1 MLPQG
6 MQELRAVSH
15 LAAGSGSNDRI
26 ECAMS
31 TPPGHPSHRNN
42 PVTRALASTRA
53 DWVHVAIFSGVVNVL
68 MLTGSIYMIQ
78 VYDRVLSSRSV
89 PTLVALTLIVL
100 AAFSLQGILDTFRL
114 RLLSRIGAR
123 VDEQLSPLAA
133 RAAIVLPLR
142 GVKPGEAMQPIRD
155 LDALRGFLASLGPTA
170 LLDMPFMILFLA
182 ACYILHPWL
191 FWVALCGGIVIVA
204 LTLVT
209 ERHSLEP
216 SRALVRS
223 GTERGLMAEAGRRN
237 AEAIRALGMSQAF
250 SDRFRQSHTR
260 HIADNLALTDAASG
274 IGALAKV
281 IRLMLQSGVLG
292 LGAYLVLRGELSP
305 GSMLAASVLTSRAL
319 APIELAVAHWRGF
332 VAARQG
338 YARLKATLPLMV
350 TQDRTLE
357 LPKPRKAL
365 KVTDLMLA
373 APGTQ
378 RLIVQGVSF
387 ELKAGQALGLIGPSG
402 SGKSTLARG
411 LVGIW
416 PAARGAV
423 MLDGARLD
431 QWDEGQLGRY
441 LGYLPQDVDLFDGTI
456 ADNIARFDPA
466 VTSEAV
472 LAAARAAGAHEL
484 IVSFPEGYDTMIGEA
499 GAALSGGQRQRIAL
513 ARALYGDPFLVVLD
527 EPNASLDQEG
537 DEALTRAVQGVKDR
551 GGICVVIT
559 HRQSGLAAVDL
570 IGAMA
575 GGKLQGFG
583 KKEEILAEVMRRG
596 NVRPMRPA
604 AAGQAAQPGVRPA
617 QPLQLG
623 GDP

>member
-1 MLPQG
+1 
-6 MQELRAVSH
+6 MQEPLAVQHS
-15 LAAGSGSNDRI
+15 ASGSGSNDRI
-26 ECAMS
+26 ESAMS
-31 TPPGHPSHRNN
+31 IPAGHPSHRDN
-42 PVTRALASTRA
+42 PVSQALASTRA
-53 DWVHVAIFSGVVNVL
+53 DWVHVAIFSGIVNALV
-68 MLTGSIYMIQ
+68 LTGSIYMIQ

-191 FWVALCGGIVIVA
+191 FWVALCGGTVIVA

-209 ERHSLEP
+209 ERRSLEP

-237 AEAIRALGMSQAF
+237 AEAIRALGMSKAF
-250 SDRFRQSHTR
+250 SDRFRQSHSR
-260 HIADNLALTDAASG
+260 HIADNLILTDAASG

-281 IRLMLQSGVLG
+281 IRMMLQSGVLG

-305 GSMLAASVLTSRAL
+305 GAMLAASVLTSRAL

-431 QWDEGQLGRY
+431 QWDELQLGRY

-456 ADNIARFDPA
+456 AENIARFDP
-466 VTSEAV
+466 VMTSEAV

-484 IVSFPEGYDTMIGEA
+484 IVSFPEGYDTVIGEA

-513 ARALYGDPFLVVLD
+513 ARALYRDPFLVVLD

-537 DEALTRAVQGVKDR
+537 DEALTRAVQGVKER

-559 HRQSGLAAVDL
+559 HRQSGLAAMDL

-604 AAGQAAQPGVRPA
+604 SAGQASEPGVRPA

>member
-1 MLPQG
+1 
-6 MQELRAVSH
+6 
-15 LAAGSGSNDRI
+15 
-26 ECAMS
+26 MS
-31 TPPGHPSHRNN
+31 IPAGHPSHRDN
-42 PVTRALASTRA
+42 PVSQALASTRA
-53 DWVHVAIFSGVVNVL
+53 DWVHVAIFSGIVNALV
-68 MLTGSIYMIQ
+68 LTGSIYMIQ

-191 FWVALCGGIVIVA
+191 FWVALCGGTVIVA

-209 ERHSLEP
+209 ERRSLEP

-237 AEAIRALGMSQAF
+237 AEAIRALGMSKAF
-250 SDRFRQSHTR
+250 SDRFRQSHSR
-260 HIADNLALTDAASG
+260 HIADNLILTDAASG

-281 IRLMLQSGVLG
+281 IRMMLQSGVLG

-305 GSMLAASVLTSRAL
+305 GAMLAASVLTSRAL

-431 QWDEGQLGRY
+431 QWDELQLGRY

-456 ADNIARFDPA
+456 AENIARFDP
-466 VTSEAV
+466 VMTSEAV

-484 IVSFPEGYDTMIGEA
+484 IVSFPEGYDTVIGEA

-513 ARALYGDPFLVVLD
+513 ARALYRDPFLVVLD

-537 DEALTRAVQGVKDR
+537 DEALTRAVQGVKER

-559 HRQSGLAAVDL
+559 HRQSGLAAMDL

-604 AAGQAAQPGVRPA
+604 SAGQASEPGVRPA